1 MLRPRLLVAALAVA
15 LLLPSCG
22 GTTHRSAAAPISIEA
37 ASPRGAVD
45 WPFVFTWKGN
55 VPVGAVCRVSIFDA
69 AERQLLQR
77 DTRDGKLAAPDDLR
91 LLLPSARRFLWRVS
105 VLDEGGNEVAQS
117 PLVEFEV
124 R

>member
-1 MLRPRLLVAALAVA
+1 MVA
-15 LLLPSCG
+15 SCG
-22 GTTHRSAAAPISIEA
+22 GTAQRSAATAPIRVEA
-37 ASPRGAVD
+37 TSPRGVVD

-55 VPVGAVCRVSIFDA
+55 VPVGAVCRVSVFDT

-77 DTRDGKLAAPDDLR
+77 DTRDGKLAAPEDLR

-124 R
+124 RNQ